1 MKRGQTNWRRG
12 RTGYLV
18 WALLLAPLLVVSG
31 LAEPSPLPLSL
42 RGRGEQPPLAIP
54 GRGVGGEGGFLPE
67 IEPNDLYTQATP
79 LNGSIAIVLG
89 HIYPNNDTDFYSF
102 PAAAGDRVYAATMT
116 AFSANGSTDSNLD
129 VIGTDGATVLEN
141 DNDNGSFG
149 NLSSSLAG
157 VVIPADGLYYLRV
170 RHNLTNFQLRPYHL
184 YLQVQGGSPA
194 AESEPN
200 DTLPGQPLPAAG
212 WVTGTIS
219 GTADVDLY
227 ALSLVA
233 GDTVFASLDLD
244 PGRDLSEW
252 SGQLGLGLFE
262 GDYLQV
268 NDAGGSGA
276 DSETFFLTIQETGEY
291 YLSVSA
297 ATGAA
302 EGGDY
307 HLSVTIRLAATP
319 TCATYSST
327 DVPKDIPS
335 GPAVVTSTL
344 TVSNSWPIGDLNVT
358 LDLAHNLMAD
368 LDVILTSPEGN
379 ENGLFTDVGSM
390 TAGRHVTMS
399 LGLDDEA
406 AVPVGNTQ
414 FTVVE
419 GMVSQPE
426 YAYRLHWYDGEDPTG
441 VWTLTVRDDA
451 EANAGI
457 LTGWSLTLCEP
468 EPPPTCPA
476 GTEPTAVL
484 AADFEADDGGF
495 THSGLNDEW
504 EWGLPTYAPIA
515 TCHSGTGCWKTDLDG
530 TYDLTSDQD
539 LLSPAVSLA
548 GYTGAAW
555 VTWAQKY
562 QMDSA
567 TFDHALVEARQV
579 GGASPRL
586 LWQWLDGLMT
596 TPVGDPPVTLNES
609 AGWGEWTADVSD
621 YLGQTIELRFHLD
634 SDTAVNLAGLAIDD
648 VTAMA
653 CGLLPTATPTD
664 TPTPTPTDTPTP
676 TPLDTPTPTDTP
688 TITPTPTDTM
698 TPTPTDTATPTPTPT
713 ASHTPTATPTP
724 TDTVT
729 PTYTPP
735 PSLTPTA
742 TLTPTDT
749 PTATAAPTDTLTP
762 LPTPSP
768 TPTPTATPTVT
779 PTPTSMPTTIPTA
792 TPAAPVYWLYLPAV
806 RRGP

>member
-1 MKRGQTNWRRG
+1 MKRGQINWRRG

-42 RGRGEQPPLAIP
+42 RERGEQPPLAIP

-67 IEPNDLYTQATP
+67 VEPNDLYTQATP
-79 LNGSIAIVLG
+79 LGNSSVVVLG

-116 AFSANGSTDSNLD
+116 SFSANGSTDSNLD
-129 VIGTDGATVLEN
+129 VIAADGFTVLEN

-149 NLSSSLAG
+149 NLSSTVAG

-184 YLQVQGGSPA
+184 YLQVQSGSPA

-200 DTLPGQPLPAAG
+200 DTIPGQPLPAAG
-212 WVTGTIS
+212 WVTGIIS

-227 ALSLVA
+227 ALALAA

-244 PGRDLSEW
+244 PTRDLSEW
-252 SGQLGLGLFE
+252 SGQLGLGLFGGE
-262 GDYLQV
+262 YLQA
-268 NDAGGSGA
+268 NDTGGGGSDA
-276 DSETFFLTIQETGEY
+276 EAFFLTVQEAGEY

-302 EGGDY
+302 GGGDY
-307 HLSVTIRLAATP
+307 HLSVTIRPAASQS
-319 TCATYSST
+319 CATYTSA
-327 DVPKDIPS
+327 DAPKDIPS

-368 LDVILTSPEGN
+368 LDVTLTSPGGN
-379 ENGLFTDVGSM
+379 ENGLLTDVGAT
-390 TAGRHVTMS
+390 TAGRHITMS

-406 AVPVGNTQ
+406 AVPVGNNQ
-414 FTVVE
+414 FTIVQ

-426 YAYRLHWYDGEDPTG
+426 YAYRLHWYDGEDPSG
-441 VWTLTVRDDA
+441 VWTLTLHDDA
-451 EANAGI
+451 AANAGI
-457 LTGWSLTLCEP
+457 LNGWSLTLCEP

-476 GTEPTAVL
+476 GTEPTVVF
-484 AADFEADDGGF
+484 AADFESSDGGF

-504 EWGLPTYAPIA
+504 EWGRPTYAPIT
-515 TCHSGTGCWKTDLDG
+515 TCHSGTGCWKTDLDNP
-530 TYDLTSDQD
+530 YNLNSSQD

-567 TFDHALVEARQV
+567 TFDHALVEVRQV
-579 GGASPRL
+579 GGTSPRL
-586 LWQWLDGLMT
+586 LWQWLDGVMT
-596 TPVGDPPVTLNES
+596 TVVGNPSTSIHES

-648 VTAMA
+648 VTVIA
-653 CGLLPTATPTD
+653 CLAAPTATPTN
-664 TPTPTPTDTPTP
+664 TPTPTPTHTPTP
-676 TPLDTPTPTDTP
+676 TPSDTPTPTDTFTP
-688 TITPTPTDTM
+688 TSTPTP
-698 TPTPTDTATPTPTPT
+698 P
-713 ASHTPTATPTP
+713 PTATPTP
-724 TDTVT
+724 THT
-729 PTYTPP
+729 PT
-735 PSLTPTA
+735 S
-742 TLTPTDT
+742 TPTDT
-749 PTATAAPTDTLTP
+749 PTATPTHT
-762 LPTPSP
+762 PTPSP
-768 TPTPTATPTVT
+768 TNTPTPTWTATSTRTPTATY
-779 PTPTSMPTTIPTA
+779 TSMPTPTVTLTA
-792 TPAAPVYWLYLPAV
+792 APSPSSTPTLAPTETPAAPTYWLYLPAV
-806 RRGP
+806 KREP